1 LTVKV
6 PDYNIY
12 IYIYI
17 YMGDISSATNKTIN
31 LLLIKKKKT
40 LYIIGTL
47 TLLRTVPLEN
57 MYFGI
62 FF

>member
-1 LTVKV
+1 
-6 PDYNIY
+6 
-12 IYIYI
+12 
-17 YMGDISSATNKTIN
+17 MGDISSATNKTIN

-47 TLLRTVPLEN
+47 TLLRAVSLEN
-57 MYFGI
+57 LYFGI